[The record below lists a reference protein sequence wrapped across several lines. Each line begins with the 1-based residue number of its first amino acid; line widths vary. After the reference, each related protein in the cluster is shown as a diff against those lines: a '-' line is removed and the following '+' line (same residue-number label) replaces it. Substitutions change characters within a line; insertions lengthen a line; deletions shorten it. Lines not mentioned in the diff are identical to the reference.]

1 MPELTPQQKQ
11 RLQDELTKYAKEG
24 ATDDQLR
31 TFKASLIQEFEGQ
44 NTQPV
49 KKKDNPVISASAS
62 VEVGLQPGT
71 ENISPSTSPL
81 KSTSEGGFDK
91 AGMTDYLRSLRSP
104 DEVAANS
111 VSTKKG
117 TYDESIL
124 SSLPEGENRVGA
136 LTAQRYSALANV
148 YNFRELTPS
157 EVQELSKLESYS
169 RTIKSIQ
176 NQKPLLQ
183 INKDGTKAQTKD
195 ESIAETGKKIQADRT
210 RRVQEVLGSIQDG
223 SASKEDV
230 IGLYDYEEARPFLQ
244 DYLNAYSD
252 KDKLPATGDVLTPGE
267 HWESAWKNS
276 TAEQRPLAVQKID
289 AAVKYADGLINSTLG
304 SVIEYSQESSF
315 AKVFS
320 GGDDK
325 SFQETIA
332 GVDVNNPEALSL
344 LKNKLSSQVIDVKD
358 SAGNSIS
365 KEKRAE
371 LLKAIEYK
379 IDNIKRSEPL
389 AEELKDKDFSDKLY
403 YAIGDIESAVHE
415 ITTNKLTERQ
425 ANTDEKKYSAIVRG
439 LNYYKSI
446 DPALYTNVLRA
457 VKNNGE
463 IAESDYQQLLS
474 KGQQLENFNTF
485 VGGAQDKELIGAETN
500 FNLDTRGSLVAKR
513 SGALGETAKQLGLTN
528 KMSFSDS
535 EIELLNKKTDW
546 AAYGMRPPTETELD
560 LIKTNEGKWFYDQIP
575 KSGGL
580 SVFVKGVEQP
590 FLAIARTAEDLASG
604 SVADDYLRSKQLDRQ
619 TSGEQLTPDEKGQYG
634 SGLASDRGN
643 VWYSIL
649 EGAGS
654 FLPQILLTK
663 GLGAPISGAAKITAG
678 SIPRAAL
685 TAEQLFTVNT
695 TAGTLLSSYLQG
707 YGDSYERALQKT
719 GDPVKAEIIGNIGG
733 IIDGVMEQWLPETR
747 IGQGILR
754 NLKGDISERIA
765 TVVRK
770 GGDLD
775 AVLESTKGILKP
787 FVSQY
792 LNVTGQEMAEE
803 GTGVLLKQLAES
815 IVSPQTAMD
824 NDVAG
829 ELAHTLWSTA
839 LQTFIPAISSG
850 AASAKNRFTKQV
862 FNESAS
868 KFDYTKD
875 VLNKALNIGSL
886 SQDEYN
892 KSISLL
898 KTHQN
903 SLIESP
909 KIDANGNTINS
920 KNRTE
925 YAYQETLIKIN
936 NEKAAKA
943 TDVEKEVLDKK
954 INESKAIQR
963 SILMPETSVNIVTVE
978 KTDAKKSEL
987 DISENAAIIALKEKD
1002 LTGTGLE
1009 SQSLIINDDNTTV
1022 EQKRAALKEIS
1033 DQLLAPATAETTGTL
1048 LGGKLSQAIDNLMYE
1063 SPVESEVVQ
1072 QASVQQPLTNP
1083 ALIEQAKKFEAE
1095 QGIVVEDKLTET
1107 ESNKW
1112 DSLSMEDKRKL
1123 ATENLPEI
1131 DSVSNVELIKLA
1143 DKNAKFLLAKMRG
1156 EDTVSE
1162 EDPNIKEIQNQQQIE
1177 LDNASMPVIALNF
1190 VRDKATLD
1198 MPIEGVETDKNGK
1211 PISIK
1216 FGRRQKAIE
1225 KEMTIL
1231 EQITN
1236 CVYGPK

>member
-1 MPELTPQQKQ
+1 M
-11 RLQDELTKYAKEG
+11 
-24 ATDDQLR
+24 
-31 TFKASLIQEFEGQ
+31 
-44 NTQPV
+44 
-49 KKKDNPVISASAS
+49 
-62 VEVGLQPGT
+62 EVGLQPGT
-71 ENISPSTSPL
+71 ENIFPSTSPL
-81 KSTSEGGFDK
+81 KSTSAEGINKDAITSYLKGLGPTVKEDVYVAGDK
-91 AGMTDYLRSLRSP
+91 EDAIKRNIS
-104 DEVAANS
+104 
-111 VSTKKG
+111 K
-117 TYDESIL
+117 
-124 SSLPEGENRVGA
+124 
-136 LTAQRYSALANV
+136 QR
-148 YNFRELTPS
+148 
-157 EVQELSKLESYS
+157 
-169 RTIKSIQ
+169 
-176 NQKPLLQ
+176 PLLQ
-183 INKDGTKAQTKD
+183 VNKDGTKAQTKD
-195 ESIAETGKKIQADRT
+195 ESIAETAEKIQADRT
-210 RRVQEVLGSIQDG
+210 RRIQEVQGAIQDG

-403 YAIGDIESAVHE
+403 YAIGDIESGVHE

-580 SVFVKGVEQP
+580 SAFVKGVEQP

-719 GDPVKAEIIGNIGG
+719 GDPVKAEIIGNIVG

-829 ELAHTLWSTA
+829 ELAQTLWSTA

-909 KIDANGNTINS
+909 KIDANGNAIDS

-954 INESKAIQR
+954 INESKDIQR
-963 SILMPETSVNIVTVE
+963 SILMPAFSAPVVENDTVTTLSSDTLKDDELLITLRE
-978 KTDAKKSEL
+978 KAGQFEKAEPLQYFIDKAGESPEQYMDKFGEDITYQLLEQIPTDKLKSNLEDVKRISKKGDGVTAK
-987 DISENAAIIALKEKD
+987 
-1002 LTGTGLE
+1002 TGNEMIL
-1009 SQSLIINDDNTTV
+1009 SSIINEREASQNEDQQVSV
-1022 EQKRAALKEIS
+1022 EEQINRLRVNANMVTETANLLPPEKMDEKNRLWDSAKRYREEADML
-1033 DQLLAPATAETTGTL
+1033 
-1048 LGGKLSQAIDNLMYE
+1048 
-1063 SPVESEVVQ
+1063 
-1072 QASVQQPLTNP
+1072 
-1083 ALIEQAKKFEAE
+1083 EAE
-1095 QGIVVEDKLTET
+1095 EKAKTELSNVVEPILTET

-1131 DSVSNVELIKLA
+1131 DNVSNVELIKLA

-1162 EDPNIKEIQNQQQIE
+1162 EDSNIKEIQNQQQIE

-1190 VRDKATLD
+1190 VTDKATLD